1 MVLLINERY
10 FKCINGKEYNN
21 TFIDYLKIE
30 YNNFNYE
37 DVDTIIKQ
45 NINALTRLERFAL
58 QSIKMV
64 VINTDNT
71 KEYTIYIYYK
81 KTKNIQRYIGYDDC
95 YHTSIT
101 SWIAER
107 YEESDNIDHNNYK
120 FGDYIEFYYNNHKLK
135 GYIVAT
141 EAGLYQHHYGNKN
154 IYEVMYKKCFKWHYI
169 VDDKFIHYDDII
181 RYIKNDTELVKNTI
195 LKNSFFSEEY
205 LEEIKN
211 L

>member
-1 MVLLINERY
+1 MIFIINELKY
-10 FKCINGKEYNN
+10 KIFNHEIYTTYIEHK
-21 TFIDYLKIE
+21 KIE
-30 YNNFNYE
+30 YNEFDSSYLAKQIKSN
-37 DVDTIIKQ
+37 II
-45 NINALTRLERFAL
+45 NINK
-58 QSIKMV
+58 IKKLFLKDIIIT
-64 VINTDNT
+64 VINTNNT
-71 KEYTIYIYYK
+71 DQYKIYVYHT
-81 KTKNIQRYIGYDDC
+81 KTKNTERYIGNYY
-95 YHTSIT
+95 YHTSYPT
-101 SWIAER
+101 WIGER
-107 YEESDNIDHNNYK
+107 HEESDNIDHNNYK

-181 RYIKNDTELVKNTI
+181 RYIKNDTELVKNKI
-195 LKNSFFSEEY
+195 LNNSFFSEEY